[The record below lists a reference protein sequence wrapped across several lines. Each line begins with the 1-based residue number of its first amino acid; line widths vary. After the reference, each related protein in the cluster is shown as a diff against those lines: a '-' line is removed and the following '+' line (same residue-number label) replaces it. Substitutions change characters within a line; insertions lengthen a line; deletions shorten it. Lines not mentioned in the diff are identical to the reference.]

1 VLGIWES
8 NISWDAQV
16 KFVSQYRDDIL
27 VGIWRIT
34 GVDMVAHRDAI
45 LILAPQGHPF
55 PLESGDVLMF
65 KDDTKGVKDN
75 E

>member
-1 VLGIWES
+1 
-8 NISWDAQV
+8 
-16 KFVSQYRDDIL
+16 
-27 VGIWRIT
+27 
-34 GVDMVAHRDAI
+34 MVAHRDAI